1 LKGSTRR
8 IGLRIKRKLP
18 PYCTTFPLTR
28 EGVAVPSYE
37 AKPADEYPHTPSR
50 IPDWKE
56 SYWFGFYDP
65 PSRICALLYIA
76 AYPNVP
82 KRDFLVV
89 LLTHGDTDVYS
100 NTLPVGGKLGQL
112 SDNKLTYT
120 LIKPNE
126 LWHVHFDDRR
136 RYLDLDFTRRFPTV
150 RYDPK
155 QSYVKGVLEQEHYE
169 QPCLV
174 KGTVRLADGTRHEVY
189 CLGHRDHSWGRRD
202 YASID
207 DWYWVEAQFPSCAVN
222 LIRLRIGSKLENAGF
237 VSTVEET
244 LRVTDLE
251 VETRYEK
258 DGVTP
263 RSFTYRFTDE
273 TTKRW
278 LLKSSKLQTYVYPPR
293 QAKPGYETII
303 YEIVS
308 SFRLQKQA
316 EVGYGIA
323 EQLASRRTT

>member
-1 LKGSTRR
+1 M
-8 IGLRIKRKLP
+8 
-18 PYCTTFPLTR
+18 
-28 EGVAVPSYE
+28 PSYV

-50 IPDWKE
+50 TPDWKE

-65 PSRICALLYIA
+65 PSKICALLYIS

-82 KRDFLVV
+82 KRDFLVA
-89 LLTHGDTDVYS
+89 LLAHGDADLYL
-100 NTLPVGGKLGQL
+100 NTLPLGGKLGQL
-112 SDNKLTYT
+112 SDNWLTYT
-120 LIKPNE
+120 LIKPNA
-126 LWHVHFDDRR
+126 LWHIHFDDRR
-136 RYLDLDFTRRFPTV
+136 RFLDLDFSGRFATV

-155 QSYVKGVLEQEHYE
+155 QSYIKGILEQEHYE

-174 KGTVRLADGTRHEVY
+174 KGTVRLADGTRHEVH
-189 CLGHRDHSWGRRD
+189 CFGHRDHSWGVRD

-207 DWYWVEAQFPSCAVN
+207 EWYWVEAQFPPCTVN
-222 LIRLRIGSKLENAGF
+222 LIRLRVGSKIENAGF

-251 VETRYEK
+251 VETRHEK

-263 RSFTYRFTDE
+263 KSFIYRFTDE
-273 TTKRW
+273 TGKRW
-278 LLKSSKLQTYVYPPR
+278 LLKSAKLQTYVYPPR
-293 QAKPGYETII
+293 QTKPGHETRI

-323 EQLASRRTT
+323 EQLVSRRTA